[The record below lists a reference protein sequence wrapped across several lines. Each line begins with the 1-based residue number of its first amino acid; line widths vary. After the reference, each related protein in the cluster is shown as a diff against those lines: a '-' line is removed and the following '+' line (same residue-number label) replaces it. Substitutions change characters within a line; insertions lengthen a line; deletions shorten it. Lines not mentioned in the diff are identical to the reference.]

1 MTGGFA
7 LSDPVL
13 PSQLPRQTGGRRGER
28 LLAVAMPDQCRLDL
42 RALEAGAPCNGLIA
56 SSARP
61 PPRARGLG
69 SFIPTVAR
77 RRKLSQ
83 RSAGSWLERAQHD
96 DVDRLPGGDRRVGRD
111 DG

>member
-61 PPRARGLG
+61 PPRARGRG
-69 SFIPTVAR
+69 SAATTGPNPYAFVNICEILDLDPAR
-77 RRKLSQ
+77 VRDALRRP
-83 RSAGSWLERAQHD
+83 R
-96 DVDRLPGGDRRVGRD
+96 
-111 DG
+111 